1 MRPPRC
7 AQCAARSHPSSSR
20 RSERSRGQALVEFS
34 LVLIP
39 FLFIVLGIVDVGR
52 GMFVYNSV
60 SEAAREIARVT
71 SVHPGADISQQAGW
85 SAQMQAVVATQEGLV
100 PGLTDSGIAVV
111 CTDMTGTARPSS
123 ECFVGTT
130 GRYVQVTVTVP
141 FNVVLF
147 DFLPVQPTLTFTS
160 VSHVQIS

>member
-1 MRPPRC
+1 MVDP
-7 AQCAARSHPSSSR
+7 
-20 RSERSRGQALVEFS
+20 ERSRGQALVEFS

-52 GMFVYNSV
+52 GIFVYNSV

-71 SVHPGADISQQAGW
+71 SVHPGADISQQTGW
-85 SAQMQAVVATQEGLV
+85 SAQMQAVVSSQEALV
-100 PGLTDSGIAVV
+100 PGLTNSGIAIA
-111 CTDMTGTARPSS
+111 CTDMTGTVQPGPQ
-123 ECFVGTT
+123 CFVGTT
-130 GRYVQVTVTVP
+130 GRYVQVTVSVP

-147 DFLPVQPTLTFTS
+147 DFLPVQPTMRFTS